1 MRVLYSPQVNPGQ
14 KITYKFQGETI
25 VATFN
30 GVVSDVFDFSGMPDG
45 SAVNIET
52 ILAVKPI
59 VNAERVNGVLS
70 VELLNFIDHDATEQE
85 KFPTWQEV

>member
-1 MRVLYSPQVNPGQ
+1 MFL
-14 KITYKFQGETI
+14 GETI
-25 VATFN
+25 TATFD
-30 GVVSDVFDFSGMPDG
+30 GVTDVFNFSGMPDG

-52 ILAVKPI
+52 ILPVKPI